1 MRFFDKTLGQRGS
14 LLVIST
20 LLIGACGVPSAS
32 IVVQIPESELPV
44 ELNQQATTSTTSS
57 TLVPE
62 SAKDTTSSIPE
73 VVSEQV

>member
-1 MRFFDKTLGQRGS
+1 MKFFDKARRRRAS

-20 LLIGACGVPSAS
+20 LLIGACGVPSAGM
-32 IVVQIPESELPV
+32 VVQIPESELPV

-73 VVSEQV
+73 VV

>member
-1 MRFFDKTLGQRGS
+1 MKFFAQRAS

-20 LLIGACGVPSAS
+20 IFFGSCGVPSS
-32 IVVQIPESELPV
+32 GVVIPIAESELPV

-73 VVSEQV
+73 VVSEQVEL

>member
-1 MRFFDKTLGQRGS
+1 MKLLAQRAS

-20 LLIGACGVPSAS
+20 VFFGACGVPSAGMV
-32 IVVQIPESELPV
+32 IQIPESELPV
-44 ELNQQATTSTTSS
+44 ELNQQETTSTTSS

-73 VVSEQV
+73 VVS